1 MQKARRH
8 PITGLRP
15 LVSVWFQGLFTP
27 LLRVLFTFPS
37 QYSFTIGLLVVFS
50 LTGWCRQIQREFHQ
64 LPPTQDTPTIQKSY
78 QYRALT
84 SFGLPS
90 QTVLVPL
97 MYRYRSPTTPVLPKQ
112 YWFGLIRFR
121 SPLLT
126 ESLLFSLPL
135 LT

>member
-8 PITGLRP
+8 PTKGLRP

-50 LTGWCRQIQREFHQ
+50 LTGWCRQIQRGFLQ
-64 LPPTQDTPTIQKSY
+64 SPPTQDTTTIIQAY

-84 SFGLPS
+84 FYGPPS

-97 MYRYRSPTTPVLPKQ
+97 YNRYRGPTTPVLPQ
-112 YWFGLIRFR
+112 QHWFGLIRVR